1 MQITEQFILM
11 HAPNAN
17 AAENGRKLSKKN
29 SFSALGRTED
39 GNTYWA
45 DCAGSGKNPYH
56 VSIDFSLNPEQPTCR
71 CSCPSRQ
78 FPCKHALGLMFE
90 ILTDKE
96 FTVSEMPADLAEK
109 KAKQTAKAA
118 KKEASDGESKP
129 NKTKKTGAKN
139 TAAQKKKLEKQLEG
153 LDVAEKMTDELLTSG
168 IASLAG
174 SSTFSEKSMEKL
186 AKDLGNYYLTG
197 PQTSFERIALT
208 VKKIQQDKDNAE
220 LYYADALRILVALRA
235 TIKKSREFL
244 QNKLT
249 VENYSAEDSVLYEA
263 LGGVWQ
269 LEDLHAIGAFRENA
283 KLVQLSFDVS
293 FDEAKKEY
301 SERGFYLDFSNKD
314 VVQTINMRPLKA
326 LKYIQADDSRFDLLE
341 IPTLYQYPSA
351 SCPRVRW
358 EKDAVI
364 QSRPLTGEEQASLR
378 TFASAGIAD
387 IVKTAKG
394 QFKNTLLPK
403 FMPALVPIGA
413 LGRVENTI
421 VMEDSAG
428 ARLELRDRREDGA
441 EHASVE
447 RLLSLPVIPEA
458 GDALFGLVFYDETD
472 KHICLHP
479 YSVITANEIFRLQ
492 Y

>member
-1 MQITEQFILM
+1 MQITEQFILI

-56 VSIDFSLNPEQPTCR
+56 VSIDFSLNPDQPTCR

-90 ILTDKE
+90 ILTGKE
-96 FTVSEMPADLAEK
+96 FTVGEMPADLAEK
-109 KAKQTAKAA
+109 KAKQEAKAA
-118 KKEASDGESKP
+118 KKDADNGEAKPKKSK
-129 NKTKKTGAKN
+129 KAN

-174 SSTFSEKSMEKL
+174 SSAQSMEKI
-186 AKDLGNYYLTG
+186 AKELGNYYLTG

-208 VKKIQQDKDNAE
+208 VRKIQQDKDNAE
-220 LYYADALRILVALRA
+220 LYYAEALRILVALRA

-263 LGGVWQ
+263 LGGVWR
-269 LEDLHAIGAFRENA
+269 LEDLHAVGAFRENA

-301 SERGFYLDFSNKD
+301 IERGFWLDITD
-314 VVQTINMRPLKA
+314 GELVQTLNLRPAKA
-326 LKYIQADDSRFDLLE
+326 LKYVKADDSCFELLE
-341 IPTLYQYPSA
+341 VPTLYQYPSA

-358 EKDAVI
+358 EGF
-364 QSRPLTGEEQASLR
+364 QSRPLTDDEQESLR
-378 TFASAGIAD
+378 TFASAGIAE

-403 FMPALVPIGA
+403 FMPALVPIGT
-413 LGRVENTI
+413 LGRVEDTI
-421 VMEDSAG
+421 VVEDSTG
-428 ARLELRDRREDGA
+428 ARLELRDRREDGT

-458 GDALFGLVFYDETD
+458 GDALFGLVFYDDAD
-472 KHICLHP
+472 KHICFHP
-479 YSVITANEIFRLQ
+479 YSVITANEIFRVQ

>member
-1 MQITEQFILM
+1 MQITEQFILI

-56 VSIDFSLNPEQPTCR
+56 VSIDFSLNPDQPTCR

-90 ILTDKE
+90 ILTGKE
-96 FTVSEMPADLAEK
+96 FTVGEMPADLAEK
-109 KAKQTAKAA
+109 KAKQEAKAA
-118 KKEASDGESKP
+118 KKDADNGEAKP
-129 NKTKKTGAKN
+129 KKPKKTN

-153 LDVAEKMTDELLTSG
+153 LDIAEKMTDELLTSG

-174 SSTFSEKSMEKL
+174 SSAQSMEKI
-186 AKDLGNYYLTG
+186 AKELGNYYLTG

-208 VKKIQQDKDNAE
+208 VRKIQQDKDNAE
-220 LYYADALRILVALRA
+220 LYYAEALRILVALRA

-263 LGGVWQ
+263 LGGVWR
-269 LEDLHAIGAFRENA
+269 LEDLHAVGAFRENA

-301 SERGFYLDFSNKD
+301 IERGFWLDITD
-314 VVQTINMRPLKA
+314 GELVQTLNLRPAKA
-326 LKYIQADDSRFDLLE
+326 LKYVKADDSCFELLE
-341 IPTLYQYPSA
+341 VPTLYQYPSA

-358 EKDAVI
+358 EGF
-364 QSRPLTGEEQASLR
+364 QSRPLTDDEQESLR
-378 TFASAGIAD
+378 TFASAGIAE

-403 FMPALVPIGA
+403 FMPALVPIGT
-413 LGRVENTI
+413 LGRVEDTI
-421 VMEDSAG
+421 VVEDSTG
-428 ARLELRDRREDGA
+428 ARLELRDRREDGT

-458 GDALFGLVFYDETD
+458 GDALFGLVFYDDAD
-472 KHICLHP
+472 KHICFHP
-479 YSVITANEIFRLQ
+479 YSVITANEIFRVQ